1 MQEDYN
7 FGQLYRAALAETD
20 PGRKSELLRE
30 VQLILL
36 NWHDTAR
43 PAPQKPDG
51 PEDSVKDPAA

>member
-7 FGQLYRAALAETD
+7 FGRLYRAALAETD
-20 PGRKSELLRE
+20 PGRKCELLRQ

-36 NWHDTAR
+36 DWHDTAR
-43 PAPQKPDG
+43 PASQKADG